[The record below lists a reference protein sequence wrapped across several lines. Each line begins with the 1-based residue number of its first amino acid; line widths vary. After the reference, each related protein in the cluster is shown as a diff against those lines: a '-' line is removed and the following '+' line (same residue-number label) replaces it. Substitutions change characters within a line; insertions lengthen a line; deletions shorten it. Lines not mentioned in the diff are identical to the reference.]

1 MSFRE
6 VNALRK
12 SGDLEAATA
21 MAEHDIEQYRDEWS
35 CKALYWCLND
45 KAKQLEG
52 NELSECITRMR
63 NLLTTIGDDDIAQ
76 SCLQRLER
84 RLIPHMAV
92 VRQAAD
98 SAKDPAQAHKAYKT
112 ILSIY
117 EAGELDCS
125 LQSDFAWVI
134 YRALHADQSEN
145 VELRKELLSKYR
157 ELNIERSPILHSLI
171 LGEAVRVEK
180 AWPQMFMFTEF
191 IEWWGLDN
199 LTEDDWEQFKT
210 NDGNKL
216 LSRVEKMIYLY
227 TKEVQSIS
235 EIQPS
240 AQFMEVLNKAIGK
253 WSTDD
258 NLIRCK
264 ALLLTKQGDIDG
276 AIEIYKRII
285 KLTSGQKYYLWSD
298 LAALVSDI
306 DLKIGLLSKA
316 LLLRVQEEFL
326 GKVRTQLAQ
335 LLFDKRLYA
344 NALYEVQKI
353 EETYQSNGWNVPS
366 NVRLIAQNIPTST
379 QSYNNTSVYPQWAQK
394 ADEFI
399 YTDSQSTHMVK
410 VAHREDY
417 IMQANGKNKKV
428 IKWTLVDNHGESITI
443 KPNKFN
449 LYRADIGTCF
459 EVKKSDNQVIYL
471 SAIDAENVNWRKSF
485 KGSLSVHTNKAGKP
499 FGFADDCYVPGN
511 LLKQVKDGDRVAGVA
526 ICTDGKWRCIYIR
539 KL

>member
-21 MAEHDIEQYRDEWS
+21 MAEHDIEQQRDEWS

-52 NELSECITRMR
+52 SELSECIDKMR
-63 NLLTTIGDDDIAQ
+63 DLLNTIGNDDIAQ
-76 SCLQRLER
+76 SCLHRLER
-84 RLIPHMAV
+84 RLIPHMDT
-92 VRQAAD
+92 VRQASD
-98 SAKDPAQAHKAYKT
+98 SAKEPAQAHAAYKT

-117 EAGELDCS
+117 QAGELDIS
-125 LQSDFAWVI
+125 LHNDFAWVI

-145 VELRKELLSKYR
+145 VEFRKELLSKYR
-157 ELNIERSPILHSLI
+157 ELSLERSPILHSLI

-191 IEWWGLDN
+191 IEWWGLSN
-199 LTEDDWEQFKT
+199 LSEDDWEQFKT
-210 NDGNKL
+210 GEGNRI

-240 AQFMEVLNKAIGK
+240 AQFMEVLDKAISK
-253 WSTDD
+253 WSSDD

-264 ALLLTKQGDIDG
+264 ALLLTKLGDIEG

-298 LAALVSDI
+298 LSALVGDI

-316 LLLRVQEEFL
+316 LLLRVPEEFL

-335 LLFDKRLYA
+335 LLFDKKLYA

-353 EETYQSNGWNVPS
+353 EATYQSNGWSVPS
-366 NVRLIAQNIPTST
+366 NVRYIAQNIPTAT
-379 QSYNNTSVYPQWAQK
+379 QSHNNSDVYPKWAQK

-399 YTDSQSTHMVK
+399 YSDSQNRHMVK

-417 IMQANGKNKKV
+417 ITQADGKSKKV
-428 IKWTLVDNHGESITI
+428 IKWTLVDAQGESVTI
-443 KPNKFN
+443 KPNKFR

-459 EVKKSDNQVIYL
+459 EVKKSDNQIISL

-485 KGSLSVHTNKAGKP
+485 KGTLSVHTNKQGKP
-499 FGFADDCYVPGN
+499 FGFVDDYYVSGHF
-511 LLKQVKDGDRVAGVA
+511 LKQVKDGDRVSGVA

-539 KL
+539 KQ